1 MKRAAAAA
9 LALAMS
15 LGSGAVL
22 AEVDQ
27 ATIDAVKQLW
37 EQQQKAFDAHD
48 LDGVLATF
56 VDTDE
61 IILMGTGP
69 GEHWVGRDEVR
80 DAFSHFIKQ
89 FDAHT
94 MDTKCTDGVGSAQGD
109 VAWFTAVCSFTDSK
123 DGTPRS
129 FVANLS
135 AVVVNQDDRWRFHT
149 MHYSQLTGGDQAVS
163 QATSQ

>member
-1 MKRAAAAA
+1 MKRAAVA
-9 LALAMS
+9 LALVMS
-15 LGSGAVL
+15 LGVGAAL
-22 AEVDQ
+22 AEVDP

-56 VDTDE
+56 ADTDE

-69 GEHWVGRDEVR
+69 GEHWVGKEEVR
-80 DAFSHFIKQ
+80 DAFTHFMEQ
-89 FDAHT
+89 FDPHT

-109 VAWFTAVCSFTDSK
+109 VAWFTAVCSFSESK
-123 DGTPRS
+123 GGKPRS

-135 AVVVNQDDRWRFHT
+135 AVVVNQDDGWRFHT
-149 MHYSQLTGGDQAVS
+149 MHYSQLIGDGQAVS
-163 QATSQ
+163 QAASQ

>member
-15 LGSGAVL
+15 LGAEVAL

-27 ATIDAVKQLW
+27 TTIDAVKQIW
-37 EQQQKAFDAHD
+37 GQQQKAFDAHD

-56 VDTDE
+56 ADTDE

-69 GEHWVGRDEVR
+69 GEHWVGKAEIR
-80 DAFSHFIKQ
+80 DAFARFMEQ
-89 FDAHT
+89 FDPYT
-94 MDTKCTDGVGSAQGD
+94 MDTTCTDGVGSAQGD
-109 VAWFTAVCSFTDSK
+109 VAWFTAVCSFTESK
-123 DGTPRS
+123 AGKPRS

-135 AVVVNQDDRWRFHT
+135 AVVVSQDDGWRFHT

-163 QATSQ
+163 QAASQ